1 MALQTCPDCQ
11 HKVSESALA
20 CPQCGRALV
29 LGPEFCPYCK
39 QPTAK
44 KVQGV
49 FGLEGVITI
58 LLLCLGIIPGAIY
71 YFDVTRYP
79 YCTACDRRI
88 RKRVDTR
95 GPGTAPPS
103 TSRCEECMKPLNH
116 KHAAEGE
123 SCWNCKHVQS
133 WATVEDGRVTGAD
146 DLPLAE
152 AKASP
157 AVEANDP
164 PPEVREGLG
173 NATRIDDLVKLD
185 ALRQSGAL
193 TQEEFD
199 AEKAKLLS

>member
-1 MALQTCPDCQ
+1 
-11 HKVSESALA
+11 
-20 CPQCGRALV
+20 

-58 LLLCLGIIPGAIY
+58 VLLCLGIIPGAIY

-95 GPGTAPPS
+95 APGTAPPS
-103 TSRCEECMKPLNH
+103 ASRCEVCMKPLNH
-116 KHAAEGE
+116 KRAAEGE
-123 SCWNCKHVQS
+123 SCWHCKHVQS
-133 WATVEDGRVTGAD
+133 WATVEDGRVAGTNDPPLAEAN
-146 DLPLAE
+146 DLPLAG
-152 AKASP
+152 
-157 AVEANDP
+157 ANDP
-164 PPEVREGLG
+164 PLEVHEGLRG
-173 NATRIDDLVKLD
+173 TTRIDDLLKLD